1 MSNKNNDA
9 NLSKELNMALQK
21 EINSF
26 KVNVDRSIFK
36 KTAEEKEKLKLAKAQ
51 YKLSIKNS

>member
-26 KVNVDRSIFK
+26 KVNVDRTIFK

>member
-26 KVNVDRSIFK
+26 KVNVDRSIFR